1 MRTYAAI
8 ADLPLVVEGYAL
20 EVLALQLAPEF
31 RRLTTVI
38 RLRGGGHEGVGEDV
52 CYEPAEHETQ
62 AAAGPVLPLAG
73 SFTLDGF
80 SRHLGGLDLFHAGA
94 AVRDA
99 SLDYRRWAFESAALD
114 LALRQAGRSL
124 AEVLQ
129 ARLAPVRFVVSTRL
143 DDPAGVAP
151 PSADRVLG
159 WLRRDPELRFKL
171 DPTDDWSHEMI
182 RELAGLDAVDVV
194 DMKGQYDEVPF
205 GVPLDPHT
213 YQEVIASFPHAMIE
227 DPRLTPELRPTLEGH
242 EDRVTWDAPI
252 HSVEDIVGRDWPP
265 KVVNMKP
272 SRFGPISRLLAAY
285 DHLRASGIAAYSGGQ
300 TELGPGRGQVQY
312 LASLFHPDAPN
323 DIAPS
328 GYNEPEPPDVL
339 PSSPL
344 PVSATPT
351 GFRWEM

>member
-1 MRTYAAI
+1 MSTYAAI
-8 ADLPLVVEGYAL
+8 ADLPLVVEDYGL
-20 EVLALQLAPEF
+20 EVLSLRLAPEF
-31 RRLTTVI
+31 MRLTTVI

-52 CYEPAEHETQ
+52 CYEPIEHETQ

-94 AVRDA
+94 AVREA

-159 WLRRDPELRFKL
+159 WLRRDPALRFKL

-205 GVPLDPHT
+205 DVPLDPHT
-213 YQEVIASFPHAMIE
+213 YREVIASFPHALIE
-227 DPRLTPELRPTLEGH
+227 DPKLTPELRLTLEGH

-252 HSVEDIVGRDWPP
+252 HSVDDIVGRDWPP

-272 SRFGPISRLLAAY
+272 SRFGPLSRLLEAY
-285 DHLRASGIAAYSGGQ
+285 DHLGANGIAAYSGGQ

-328 GYNEPEPPDVL
+328 GYNAPEPPDAL